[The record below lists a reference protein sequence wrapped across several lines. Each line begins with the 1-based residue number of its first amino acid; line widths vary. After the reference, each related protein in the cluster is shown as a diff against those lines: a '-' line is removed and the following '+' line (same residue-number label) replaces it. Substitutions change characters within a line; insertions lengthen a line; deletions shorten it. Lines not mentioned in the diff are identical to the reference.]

1 MEDQQKERDVRMGME
16 TYRWM
21 ETQRKGT
28 EEETKRRRGA
38 DQGKEKDSS
47 SKVMTTGGTT
57 GGARMYL
64 RKCRLCGWS
73 ATSQKELDDHKS
85 IHMQMDRTVKCLQC
99 SMVFFDQRDLRAHEK
114 AVHKSEF
121 HCVYCDKQF
130 RKAAYLE
137 KHMVQ
142 HKMLTENH
150 TAPPGLSSTTNK
162 EQEKPLAAKP
172 SVKKTFRCKVC
183 IKSFKKKSSWKK
195 HNKLHL

>member
-1 MEDQQKERDVRMGME
+1 MEDHKEERDASMGMA
-16 TYRWM
+16 TYKWT
-21 ETQRKGT
+21 ETQSNAM
-28 EEETKRRRGA
+28 EEETERK
-38 DQGKEKDSS
+38 QGGEER
-47 SKVMTTGGTT
+47 SKIGGT

-114 AVHKSEF
+114 AAHKSEF

-142 HKMLTENH
+142 HKMLIESPTPSPTSTKKEKL
-150 TAPPGLSSTTNK
+150 LSSK
-162 EQEKPLAAKP
+162 K
-172 SVKKTFRCKVC
+172 SVGKTFKCKVC
-183 IKSFKKKSSWKK
+183 MTSFKKKSSLRK
-195 HNKLHL
+195 HKKLHK